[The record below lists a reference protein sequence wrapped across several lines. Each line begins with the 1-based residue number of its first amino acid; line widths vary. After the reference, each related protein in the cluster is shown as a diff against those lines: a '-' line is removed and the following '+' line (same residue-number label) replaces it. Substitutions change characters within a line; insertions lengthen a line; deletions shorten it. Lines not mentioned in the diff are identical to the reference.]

1 MCRPASH
8 QRGSDSGPA
17 GAKPGYRRTRPPP
30 VTKRVSPSARHLA
43 WLTWAK
49 QFGADRDPDATPL
62 RPRA

>member
-8 QRGSDSGPA
+8 RRGSDSGPLGLSRA
-17 GAKPGYRRTRPPP
+17 IAEPGHRGGEASVAICT
-30 VTKRVSPSARHLA
+30 TSG